1 MVCLERAERA
11 RLREERQWL
20 IMSGADVSEE
30 ILQSLEKN
38 GDDEEDDD
46 KKLDELDEWISEIT
60 DKGIEEFE
68 NNVVGHIV

>member
-20 IMSGADVSEE
+20 IISGADVSEE

-46 KKLDELDEWISEIT
+46 KKLDELDEWVSEIK